1 MAPCQVN
8 YITFA
13 LNRFLSGISLI
24 YDWIISL
31 ELFRI
36 DKFLQEI
43 QKGEETC
50 MQKIASLPC

>member
-1 MAPCQVN
+1 MDT
-8 YITFA
+8 Y
-13 LNRFLSGISLI
+13 SGISLI

-31 ELFRI
+31 KWFQI